1 MVSRGQSLIGS
12 PAYPRCALEGP
23 FNFLGPDRSLQS
35 RAANSTDLH
44 GRNFPQR
51 FHEGTELADHTTQKC
66 RSGTQGP
73 IPGADPGP
81 DMPRGREPTS
91 PEARPLERNWI
102 WATRRGP
109 IHRAR
114 DAERLLDR
122 PASPMVVQE

>member
-1 MVSRGQSLIGS
+1 VSWTSLESPAMVSRGQSLIGS

-73 IPGADPGP
+73 IPGADP
-81 DMPRGREPTS
+81 RGRSRTGH
-91 PEARPLERNWI
+91 AKR
-102 WATRRGP
+102 T
-109 IHRAR
+109 
-114 DAERLLDR
+114 
-122 PASPMVVQE
+122 